1 MHAIRPN
8 DNAKLEEYKAIIKQ
22 KFYPKRGYGKMRFSV
37 CRKAVKDFKALDPSA
52 YLLADLMLC
61 IPEYAAEIA
70 NDWGDMQE
78 TFYDSACNNFKA
90 AMKYIQKNQLLSQFE
105 NRIQGI
111 MKNCESSGYGFPDI
125 MHQIYE
131 EHNNMNAEEV

>member
-1 MHAIRPN
+1 MYAIRPN

-22 KFYPKRGYGKMRFSV
+22 EFYPKRGYGKMRFSV
-37 CRKAVKDFKALDPSA
+37 CRKAVKDFKALDPS
-52 YLLADLMLC
+52 ADLMLC

>member
-1 MHAIRPN
+1 MYAIRPN

-22 KFYPKRGYGKMRFSV
+22 EFYPKRGYGKMRFSV
-37 CRKAVKDFKALDPSA
+37 CSKAVKDFKALDPS
-52 YLLADLMLC
+52 ADLMLC

-125 MHQIYE
+125 MYQIYE
-131 EHNNMNAEEV
+131 EHNNMNAEDN